1 MKKYILAVIVAEVI
15 VLFFFALPFRY
26 VLPSQAPIFTA
37 IGGLL
42 FSVPIAYSW
51 RIYTEPVLQIKEEVE
66 QRGITVE
73 QTRYGFAGEEYNRW
87 NYIANRIIVENSGRS
102 AAKNCKAWILTEKSK
117 ERVCWTVPK
126 ERPNATINVKDA
138 ERLDFC
144 SYYKEGPENYNYRD
158 IIKRIPKIYISDE
171 NQLPVLIETA
181 NLKSVEGLTDCKVL
195 ITSDNADAIEAK
207 VIFEDNKIKIES

>member
-1 MKKYILAVIVAEVI
+1 MIHSNIWYQQVQKYLLAVIVAEVI
-15 VLFFFALPFRY
+15 VLFFFTLPFRY
-26 VLPSQAPIFTA
+26 VLPIQAPIFTA

-42 FSVPIAYSW
+42 FSVPIAYFW
-51 RIYTEPVLQIKEEVE
+51 RVYTEPVLQIKEEVE

-73 QTRYGFAGEEYNRW
+73 RIKFGFAGDGEEHKRW
-87 NYIANRIIVENSGRS
+87 KYIANRIIVENNGRS

-144 SYYKEGPENYNYRD
+144 AYYQEGPESYDDRRAV
-158 IIKRIPKIYISDE
+158 KRIPKIYIVGHSQYTR
-171 NQLPVLIETA
+171 NY
-181 NLKSVEGLTDCKVL
+181 
-195 ITSDNADAIEAK
+195 
-207 VIFEDNKIKIES
+207 